1 MGTKKEFKTSGI
13 ENKGGT
19 PWILIYGVVGVIA
32 LLGVG
37 FYPRFTSE
45 PINFDTD
52 ESSLENRSTDSHGH
66 IDTTSALN
74 EDENIPTVTTVN
86 IVKPPSDAVLPPLPF
101 IPNGMPRTTELINEV
116 YEFAGRNPDILEFVP
131 CFCGCE
137 SAGHQA
143 NAHCFVESR
152 NSDGTVRTWENHG
165 MGCAVCIDV
174 ARDSMQLHASGAS
187 VKDVRTSIE
196 TKYASRFP
204 RMTPTPEP
212 SN

>member
-1 MGTKKEFKTSGI
+1 MGTKKEIQTSGAD
-13 ENKGGT
+13 NKGGT
-19 PWILIYGVVGVIA
+19 PWILILGLVGVII
-32 LLGVG
+32 LVGVG
-37 FYPRFTSE
+37 FYPRFVSD

-52 ESSLENRSTDSHGH
+52 ESSLESSTEDSHGH
-66 IDTTSALN
+66 SDNAAALN
-74 EDENIPTVTTVN
+74 EDKKVPAVPTVNV
-86 IVKPPSDAVLPPLPF
+86 VKPPSDAVLPPLPF
-101 IPNGMPRTTELINEV
+101 IPNGMPRTTEVINEV
-116 YEFAGRNPDILEFVP
+116 YEFAARNPDILEFVP

>member
-1 MGTKKEFKTSGI
+1 MGTKKEIRTQGTQSP
-13 ENKGGT
+13 GGT
-19 PWILIYGVVGVIA
+19 PWILILGIVGVIT
-32 LLGVG
+32 LVG
-37 FYPRFTSE
+37 IIFYPRFTAE

-52 ESSLENRSTDSHGH
+52 EISSENRSEDSHDH
-66 IDTTSALN
+66 TDTAAALN
-74 EDENIPTVTTVN
+74 EDETLPPASPVN
-86 IVKPPSDAVLPPLPF
+86 VVKPPSDAVLPPLPF
-101 IPNGMPRTTELINEV
+101 IPNGMPRTTEVINEA
-116 YEFAGRNPDILEFVP
+116 YEFAARNPDILEFVP

-152 NSDGTVRTWENHG
+152 NSDGTVRAWENHG

-196 TKYASRFP
+196 SKYASRFP
-204 RMTPTPEP
+204 RMTPTHEP